1 MTEDHAPDPSHQP
14 PDPRQGPAA
23 ADPTLALPTTS
34 GSTAQR
40 PPPAFYDRLGSPSA
54 VRLAIVALAGLVLL
68 ISAAVVI
75 AASPSP
81 SSDAGTA
88 PPPSS
93 GPGTVP
99 GGGMGPGM
107 RGFGGLGPALGSGP
121 RMGGPAVGF
130 GGAFGREI
138 TITAVDGSNVSLKT
152 ADGWSRTIT
161 ITSSMALTKGGQT
174 ISVSDL
180 KVGDTVTFQQTRNSD
195 GTYTVTALQ
204 VVVPVVSGS
213 VSAVSDSG
221 FSLESRDGTSWTVN
235 VDASTKYS
243 LGSARSAG
251 SKSDVKVGSE
261 VVVQGT
267 QSSGNTIAA
276 ISVAIAQPRVSGEV
290 TAKTASTITIKK
302 YDGTTQ
308 VINVTGSTT
317 YHVSGSSSATLAQI
331 TVGMAIVAEGTQNS
345 DGTLTATSV
354 SAGWFG
360 PGGTGHGP
368 KAAQP
373 SSSPSSSGTTN
384 G

>member
-1 MTEDHAPDPSHQP
+1 MTDQH
-14 PDPRQGPAA
+14 A
-23 ADPTLALPTTS
+23 ADPQPQPPQAPEP
-34 GSTAQR
+34 STA
-40 PPPAFYDRLGSPSA
+40 PAPPTAPPAFYARVGSPSA
-54 VRLAIVALAGLVLL
+54 VRLAIVALAGLVVL

-81 SSDAGTA
+81 SSDAGAT
-88 PPPSS
+88 PPVAS
-93 GPGTVP
+93 GPGTAP
-99 GGGMGPGM
+99 GSGGAPGM
-107 RGFGGLGPALGSGP
+107 RGFGGFGPAFGGGP
-121 RMGGPAVGF
+121 RVGGPVIGF
-130 GGAFGREI
+130 GDDFGRAI
-138 TITAVDGSNVSLKT
+138 TITAIDGSNISLKT
-152 ADGWSRTIT
+152 ADGWSRTVT
-161 ITSSMALTKGGQT
+161 ITSSTALTKGGQT
-174 ISVSDL
+174 ISVTDL
-180 KVGDTVTFQQTRNSD
+180 KVGDSVTFQQTRNSD

-221 FSLESRDGTSWTVN
+221 FSLKSRDGTSWTVT
-235 VDASTKYS
+235 VDASTKFT
-243 LGSARSAG
+243 LGSTRAAG

-261 VVVQGT
+261 VVVQGP
-267 QSSGNTIAA
+267 QGSANSIAA
-276 ISVAIAQPRVSGEV
+276 LSVAVAQPRVSGEV
-290 TAKTASTITIKK
+290 TATTASTITIKK

-317 YHVSGSSSATLAQI
+317 YHVAGSSGATLAQI

-354 SAGWFG
+354 SAGRFG
-360 PGGTGHGP
+360 PGGPGHGP